1 MFKTLFA
8 TAALVVCAT
17 AASAVAVY
25 TTSYTMPN
33 GTDASFTYYDDAYDA
48 PGAPKTTRFA
58 TLSGGLGDLTDGVI
72 ATQNWDAAGQTS
84 STPYVAWNIIDP
96 RITFSFGAVRDF
108 NSATFHFSGSSGGVI
123 PPDRVTEV
131 GSGLTQ
137 SVPSQPNTA
146 PFAFTM
152 ALGALS
158 PTDELTFDIF
168 RDGDNWVFISEVT
181 FDAAPVPVPASGLLL
196 AGALAGAAAWRRK
209 RG

>member
-17 AASAVAVY
+17 AASAVAVHP
-25 TTSYTMPN
+25 TSYTMPN
-33 GTDASFTYYDDAYDA
+33 GTNASFTYYDDTYNT
-48 PGAPKTTRFA
+48 PGAQTTTSFA

-84 STPYVAWNIIDP
+84 STPYVAWNINDP
-96 RITFSFGAVRDF
+96 RITFYFGAVRDF

-123 PPDRVTEV
+123 PPDRVTANGV
-131 GSGLTQ
+131 TQ
-137 SVPSQPNTA
+137 SVPTQPNAA

-152 ALGALS
+152 SLGALS
-158 PTDELTFDIF
+158 PTDALTFDVF

-181 FDAAPVPVPASGLLL
+181 FDAAPVPLPASGLLL
-196 AGALAGAAAWRRK
+196 IGAVGGLAAWRRK
-209 RG
+209 RS